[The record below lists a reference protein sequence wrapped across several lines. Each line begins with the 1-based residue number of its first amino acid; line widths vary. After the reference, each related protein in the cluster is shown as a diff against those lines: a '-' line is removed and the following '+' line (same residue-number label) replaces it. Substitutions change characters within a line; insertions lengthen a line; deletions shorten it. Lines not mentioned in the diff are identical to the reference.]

1 MGKNKNKENKM
12 EIKLNYYIASFSGGK
27 DSTAMVLELIK
38 RQEPL
43 DEVLFCDT
51 YKEFPAMYKHISKVK
66 RIVEK
71 SGIKFTELRSPES
84 FDYLMFEHQ
93 PKRRTDKYEGL
104 KGYSWPYSRSR
115 WCTRA
120 LKVNVINRHIKNY
133 QKDYNVLQYVGLAA
147 DELYRLEREGN
158 KRKDHIHPLVKWG
171 WDEEKCLNYCYDN
184 GFNWD
189 GLYKLFKRVSCW
201 CCPMQP
207 LEELRNLRTHFPEL
221 WDELLDMD
229 SRTWQNFRHDF
240 SVKQL
245 EIRFQLEEERVKEGL
260 CINPN
265 KVAFRKALKERLNDK
280 AGYGTGTGDL

>member
-1 MGKNKNKENKM
+1 M

-27 DSTAMVLELIK
+27 DSTAMILELIK

-71 SGIKFTELRSPES
+71 AGIKFTELRSPES
-84 FDYLMFEHQ
+84 FDYLMFEHL
-93 PKRRTDKYEGL
+93 PKRKMNKLEGL
-104 KGYSWPYSRSR
+104 KGYSWADSRNR
-115 WCTRA
+115 WCTTV
-120 LKVNVINRHIKNY
+120 LKVSIIDSYIK
-133 QKDYNVLQYVGLAA
+133 KLSKKYNVFQYIGLAA
-147 DELYRLEREGN
+147 DELHRLEREGN

-201 CCPMQP
+201 CCPLQS
-207 LEELRNLRTHFPEL
+207 LKELRSLRTYFPEL
-221 WDELLDMD
+221 WYELLDMD
-229 SRTWQNFRHDF
+229 SRTWRKFRPDY

-260 CINPN
+260 CINPR
-265 KVAFRKALKERLNDK
+265 KVEFQEALKERLNNYEK
-280 AGYGTGTGDL
+280 NGNKQ